1 MTDQPFNSAF
11 SRFVRRTL
19 KRPAPAILGWGVC
32 GFGIS
37 AWVFVMLHSVLFNPD
52 IVGMETLTQAGL
64 ALVGWLCGGAVFGT
78 VLFLT
83 NRNKKDWDETGDRQH
98 PPAT

>member
-1 MTDQPFNSAF
+1 MTDQPFNSPF

-19 KRPAPAILGWGVC
+19 KRPASAILGWGVC

-52 IVGMETLTQAGL
+52 IVGNEKLTQAGL
-64 ALVGWLCGGAVFGT
+64 ALVGWLCGGALFGT
-78 VLFLT
+78 VLFLA

-98 PPAT
+98 PPAN